1 MKGDGGWLS
10 AIDVALG
17 PSWLELSTKGGAG
30 FAFEEELIKKT
41 VDYLCFHDPVCKFNG
56 GPGLI

>member
-1 MKGDGGWLS
+1 MKGDGGKPRLLS
-10 AIDVALG
+10 GTASVG
-17 PSWLELSTKGGAG
+17 TFHRGGAG

-41 VDYLCFHDPVCKFNG
+41 VDYLCFHDPVCKFNE